1 MKPRKAREQLLELP
15 HGWWWESQPDGT
27 WAARREDHEL
37 IRVIDRAQYGLQI
50 GVGSGLFCAP
60 ARVFVALAH
69 ANDLPI
75 LRDDDVGSSYD
86 VARLLEL
93 RMQSESQCR
102 RAQAEREQALRE
114 RDAAG
119 RLTARLAADLE
130 AANQKIADLEHKRR
144 GQHRPIPKDRETSVE
159 SHSPE
164 MTVGTPEGLPLWQ
177 EQSGQPLQT
186 EQFLHETCGPDLV
199 VEKSDAPATMRYKKD
214 GSVMVEQDHGE
225 DLMLERKR
233 DDGQNGS

>member
-102 RAQAEREQALRE
+102 RTQTERDQALRE
-114 RDAAG
+114 RDAAA
-119 RLTARLAADLE
+119 RETARLLAERELAT
-130 AANQKIADLEHKRR
+130 QKIASLEAQLYRR
-144 GQHRPIPKDRETSVE
+144 HDHALG
-159 SHSPE
+159 
-164 MTVGTPEGLPLWQ
+164 
-177 EQSGQPLQT
+177 
-186 EQFLHETCGPDLV
+186 
-199 VEKSDAPATMRYKKD
+199 EK
-214 GSVMVEQDHGE
+214 
-225 DLMLERKR
+225 
-233 DDGQNGS
+233 